1 MNRQQLNLTP
11 LQKDYAVYL
20 PAISSFYG
28 TYIAKQRLEEFVP
41 KERIPAAF
49 DRGIEGMNFLNEEQG
64 YFTYKYGLYSAGHAT
79 LDLTKTMTKESM
91 VQQRDRNKTMI
102 LGDSGGFQIGKG
114 VLKFD
119 WKNFEG
125 PAATKVRH
133 SILEWLEVTADWSM
147 MLDVP
152 TWACDHNHS
161 PKTGLKTFE
170 DCLDKTRFN
179 NDYFLTHRMGQTKFL
194 NVLQGGDW
202 DRAEQWYQGVKEY
215 SDPTVWGDKA
225 AEGWAMGGANMS
237 MMDVTLK
244 RLMTLRD
251 DGLLEGKDWMHFL
264 GTAQLDWACYLTSIQ
279 RQIRKHINENFTVSF
294 DCASPFIATAHGLV
308 YTNPQHS
315 PKRWS
320 IIMEKAF
327 DNKGLAGSDIPFPFE
342 SEMGRRLTVGD
353 ICYYDYGVRK
363 TDAELG
369 MNSKGKQVKF
379 DHLNPEHYN
388 VVPKM
393 NKLGKIP
400 NKTSWDSF
408 AYALMMAHN
417 VNSHI
422 TSVQRAN
429 QLMDIEC
436 AKHKPDWRLWGKKK
450 DKDQSDEYSEWV
462 PRNILY
468 FDRFVEELFN
478 TKTKAEAFAMIDDG
492 IVFLRDL
499 EGTRSQDGM
508 ARNTWFNLFDF
519 VVTSQDEIDLSNPD
533 DDALRALEEGIDE

>member
-1 MNRQQLNLTP
+1 MTKPPVNLTP
-11 LQKDYAVYL
+11 LQRDYAIYL

-28 TYIAKQRLEEFVP
+28 TYIAKQRLEKFIP
-41 KERIPAAF
+41 DDRIPKGF
-49 DRGIEGMNFLNEEQG
+49 DRGVEGMNFLNEEQG

-79 LDLTKTMTKESM
+79 LDLNKTMTKESM
-91 VQQRDRNKTMI
+91 IQQRDRGKTMI

-119 WKNFEG
+119 WLDFEG
-125 PAATKVRH
+125 PSATKTRQ

-152 TWACDHNHS
+152 TWACDHNHTA
-161 PKTGLKTFE
+161 KTGLKTFE

-179 NDYFLTHRMGQTKFL
+179 NEYFLKNRLGQTKFL

-202 DRAEQWYQGVKEY
+202 ERAEQWYQGVKEF
-215 SDPTVWGDKA
+215 SDPAVWEDKA

-251 DGLLEGKDWMHFL
+251 DGLLEGKNWMHFL
-264 GTAQLDWACYLTSIQ
+264 GTAQLDWACFLTSIQ
-279 RQIRKHINENFTVSF
+279 RQIRKHINEDFTISF

-320 IIMEKAF
+320 TIMEKAP
-327 DNKGLAGSDIPFPFE
+327 DTKALAGSKIPFPWT
-342 SEMGRRLTVGD
+342 SEIASRLTMGD
-353 ICYYDYGVRK
+353 VCWYK
-363 TDAELG
+363 PG
-369 MNSKGKQVKF
+369 MLNKIGK
-379 DHLNPEHYN
+379 E
-388 VVPKM
+388 
-393 NKLGKIP
+393 G
-400 NKTSWDSF
+400 KTSWDSF

-422 TSVQRAN
+422 TSVQTAN
-429 QLMDIEC
+429 HLMDVEC
-436 AKHKPDWRLWGKKK
+436 AKYKPDWRAWKKVK
-450 DKDQSDEYSEWV
+450 DKDKSDEYSEWV

-478 TKTKAEAFAMIDDG
+478 TKTKDEAFDMIDEG
-492 IVFLRDL
+492 ITFLRDL

-508 ARNTWFNLFDF
+508 ARNNYFNLFEF
-519 VVTSQDEIDLSNPD
+519 EVTNQNEIDLSNPD
-533 DDALRALEEGIDE
+533 DDELRALEESVDE